1 MKLSIKKVSQ
11 EQLRL
16 VKQFEFLRDTFRLRF
31 YERAT
36 MWIMLWWLKHL
47 QMNESRLAIAE
58 SMYSDVKK
66 SAKKRGRR

>member
-1 MKLSIKKVSQ
+1 MKISVKNISP

-47 QMNESRLAIAE
+47 QLSDGRLAIAE
-58 SMYSDVKK
+58 SMYDDVKK